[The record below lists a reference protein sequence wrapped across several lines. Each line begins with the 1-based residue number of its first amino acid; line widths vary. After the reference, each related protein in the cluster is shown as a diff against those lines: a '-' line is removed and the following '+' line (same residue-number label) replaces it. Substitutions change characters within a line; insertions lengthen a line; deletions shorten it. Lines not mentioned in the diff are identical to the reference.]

1 MKKFKSIAV
10 YGGGSLGTA
19 LACQVARCY
28 EDVSILVRENNII
41 EEILKNRTNSKYLG
55 SDITLPTN
63 LVPCDNL
70 SALLDKE
77 VIIIA
82 VPSFVFQET
91 LKILKDAGISESV
104 ALLVAT
110 KGFGRD
116 PTELLSDKVKA
127 ILPANHLAF
136 IAGPN
141 LAKEVA
147 QDLLTSVTIASLDV
161 NLAKRLAISLASQQF
176 KLTITDYM
184 VVMQVASAVKNII
197 AIKSGWYDAK
207 GYGQNAKAGLI
218 TQAIQEIRILSEAID
233 GELGD
238 ASILCAPGILGD
250 LVLTCYSK
258 ESRNTRFGYELGKH
272 LDVGNFLNQNLY
284 LVEGLE
290 SARLV
295 LDLIRKYDL
304 VLPIIESVIK
314 ELKII

>member
-1 MKKFKSIAV
+1 MKKFKNIAV
-10 YGGGSLGTA
+10 YGGGSWGTA
-19 LACQVARCY
+19 LACHIARCY
-28 EDVSILVRENNII
+28 EDVPILVRENNII
-41 EEILKNRTNSKYLG
+41 DEILDNRTNSKYLG
-55 SDITLPTN
+55 SDITLPSN
-63 LVPCDNL
+63 IVPGNNL
-70 SALLDKE
+70 SAILDKE

-82 VPSFVFQET
+82 VPSFAFQET
-91 LKILKDAGISESV
+91 LKILKDAGLSESV

-127 ILPANHLAF
+127 ILPANPLAF

-161 NLAKRLAISLASQQF
+161 DLARRLAISLASQQF
-176 KLTITDYM
+176 KVTITDY
-184 VVMQVASAVKNII
+184 VVAMQVASAVKNII

-218 TQAIQEIRILSEAID
+218 TQGLQEIKILSEAID
-233 GELGD
+233 GEIED
-238 ASILCAPGILGD
+238 ASILYAPGILGD

-258 ESRNTRFGYELGKH
+258 ESRNTKFGYELGKN
-272 LDVGNFLNQNLY
+272 LDAENFLNQYSY

-290 SARLV
+290 SAKLV
-295 LDLIRKYDL
+295 LDFIRKYNL
-304 VLPIIESVIK
+304 VLPVIESVIK
-314 ELKII
+314 ELKIV

>member
-1 MKKFKSIAV
+1 MNKFKNIAV
-10 YGGGSLGTA
+10 YGGGSWGAALG
-19 LACQVARCY
+19 CQVARCY
-28 EDVSILVRENNII
+28 DNAPIFLRDNNIV
-41 EEILKNRTNSKYLG
+41 EEIKNSKTNSKYLG
-55 SDITLPTN
+55 SDVTLSSN
-63 LVPCDNL
+63 IVPYSEL
-70 SALLDKE
+70 AAILDQE

-116 PTELLSDKVKA
+116 STELLSDKVKA
-127 ILPANHLAF
+127 ILSTNPLSV

-161 NLAKRLAISLASQQF
+161 NLARRLAISLASRQF
-176 KLTITDYM
+176 KVTITDYV
-184 VVMQVASAVKNII
+184 VVMQVASAVKNIV

-207 GYGQNAKAGLI
+207 GYGQNAKAALI
-218 TQAIQEIRILSEAID
+218 TGAIQEIKISSEAID
-233 GELGD
+233 GE
-238 ASILCAPGILGD
+238 LGD

-272 LDVGNFLNQNLY
+272 LDVNKFLNENLY
-284 LVEGLE
+284 LVEGRE
-290 SARLV
+290 SAKLV

-304 VLPIIESVIK
+304 TLPIISSVIK
-314 ELKII
+314 ELKLV

>member
-1 MKKFKSIAV
+1 V
-10 YGGGSLGTA
+10 LEE
-19 LACQVARCY
+19 VP
-28 EDVSILVRENNII
+28 ILVRENNVID
-41 EEILKNRTNSKYLG
+41 EILNNRTNSKYLG
-55 SDITLPTN
+55 SDITLPNNIIPCSN
-63 LVPCDNL
+63 LPHILNQ
-70 SALLDKE
+70 E

-82 VPSFVFQET
+82 VPSFAFQET

-127 ILPANHLAF
+127 ILPANPLAF

-161 NLAKRLAISLASQQF
+161 NLARRLAISLASPQF
-176 KLTITDYM
+176 KVTITDYV

-218 TQAIQEIRILSEAID
+218 TQGLQEIKILSEAID

-258 ESRNTRFGYELGKH
+258 ESRNTRFGYELGKN
-272 LDVGNFLNQNLY
+272 LDVENFLNQNLY
-284 LVEGLE
+284 LVEGRE
-290 SARLV
+290 SANWYW
-295 LDLIRKYDL
+295 I
-304 VLPIIESVIK
+304 S
-314 ELKII
+314 

>member
-1 MKKFKSIAV
+1 MNKFKNIAV
-10 YGGGSLGTA
+10 YGGGSWGTA

-41 EEILKNRTNSKYLG
+41 EEILNNRTNSKYLG
-55 SDITLPTN
+55 SDIILPSNIT
-63 LVPCDNL
+63 PCSNL
-70 SALLDKE
+70 SDILDKE

-127 ILPANHLAF
+127 ILPANPLAF

-161 NLAKRLAISLASQQF
+161 NLARRLAISLASQQF
-176 KLTITDYM
+176 KVTITDYV

-218 TQAIQEIRILSEAID
+218 TQGLQEIKMLSEAID

-238 ASILCAPGILGD
+238 NSILYAPGVLGD

-258 ESRNTRFGYELGKH
+258 ESRNTRFGYELGKN
-272 LDVGNFLNQNLY
+272 LDVNKFLNENLY
-284 LVEGLE
+284 LVEGRE
-290 SARLV
+290 SAKLV

-304 VLPIIESVIK
+304 TLPIISSVIK
-314 ELKII
+314 ELKLV

>member
-1 MKKFKSIAV
+1 MKKFKNIAV
-10 YGGGSLGTA
+10 YGGGSWGTA

-41 EEILKNRTNSKYLG
+41 EEILNNRTNSKYLG
-55 SDITLPTN
+55 SDIILPSNIT
-63 LVPCDNL
+63 PCSNL
-70 SALLDKE
+70 SDILDKE

-91 LKILKDAGISESV
+91 LKILKDAGISDNV
-104 ALLVAT
+104 VLLVAT

-127 ILPANHLAF
+127 ILPANPLAF

-161 NLAKRLAISLASQQF
+161 DLAKRLAISLASQQF
-176 KLTITDYM
+176 KVTITDYV

-218 TQAIQEIRILSEAID
+218 TGGLQEIKILSEAID

-238 ASILCAPGILGD
+238 NSILYAPGVLGD

-258 ESRNTRFGYELGKH
+258 ESRNSRFGYELGKH
-272 LDVGNFLNQNLY
+272 LDVNKFLNENLY
-284 LVEGLE
+284 LVEGRE
-290 SARLV
+290 SAKLV

-304 VLPIIESVIK
+304 TLPIISSVIK
-314 ELKII
+314 ELKLV

>member
-10 YGGGSLGTA
+10 YGGGSWGTV

-28 EDVSILVRENNII
+28 DDVSILVRENSII
-41 EEILKNRTNSKYLG
+41 QEILNNRTNSKYLG

-127 ILPANHLAF
+127 ILPANPLAF

-161 NLAKRLAISLASQQF
+161 NLARRLAISLASQQF
-176 KLTITDYM
+176 KVTITDYM

-272 LDVGNFLNQNLY
+272 LDVENFLNQNLY
-284 LVEGLE
+284 LVEGIE

-295 LDLIRKYDL
+295 LDLIRKYNL

>member
-1 MKKFKSIAV
+1 MKKFKNIAV
-10 YGGGSLGTA
+10 YGGGSWGTA

-28 EDVSILVRENNII
+28 EEVPILVRENNVID
-41 EEILKNRTNSKYLG
+41 EMLNHRTNSKYLG

-63 LVPCDNL
+63 IVPCNNL
-70 SALLDKE
+70 PYILDQE

-91 LKILKDAGISESV
+91 LKILKDAGISDSV
-104 ALLVAT
+104 VLLVAT

-127 ILPANHLAF
+127 ILPANPLAF

-161 NLAKRLAISLASQQF
+161 NLARRLAISLASQQF
-176 KLTITDYM
+176 KVTITDYV
-184 VVMQVASAVKNII
+184 VVMQVASVVKNII

-218 TQAIQEIRILSEAID
+218 TQGLQEIRILSEAID
-233 GELGD
+233 GEIGD
-238 ASILCAPGILGD
+238 ASILYAPGILGD

-272 LDVGNFLNQNLY
+272 LDVQNFLNQNLY
-284 LVEGLE
+284 LVEGRE
-290 SARLV
+290 SAKLV
-295 LDLIRKYDL
+295 LDLIRKYNL
-304 VLPIIESVIK
+304 VLPVIESVIK
-314 ELKII
+314 ELKIV

>member
-1 MKKFKSIAV
+1 MKKFKNIAV
-10 YGGGSLGTA
+10 YGGGSWGTA

-28 EDVSILVRENNII
+28 EEVPILVRENNII
-41 EEILKNRTNSKYLG
+41 DEMLNNRTNSKYLG
-55 SDITLPTN
+55 SDITLPNNIIPCSN
-63 LVPCDNL
+63 LPYILN
-70 SALLDKE
+70 KE

-82 VPSFVFQET
+82 VPSFAFQET
-91 LKILKDAGISESV
+91 LEILKDAGISESV

-127 ILPANHLAF
+127 ILPANPLAF

-161 NLAKRLAISLASQQF
+161 DLARRLAISLASPQF
-176 KLTITDYM
+176 KVTITDYV

-218 TQAIQEIRILSEAID
+218 TQGLQEIKILSEAID
-233 GELGD
+233 GELED

-258 ESRNTRFGYELGKH
+258 ESRNTRFGYELGKN
-272 LDVGNFLNQNLY
+272 LDVENFLNQNLY
-284 LVEGLE
+284 LAEGRE
-290 SARLV
+290 SAKLV
-295 LDLIRKYDL
+295 LDLIRKYKL
-304 VLPIIESVIK
+304 VLPVIESVIA
-314 ELKII
+314 ELKIV

>member
-1 MKKFKSIAV
+1 MKKFKNIAV
-10 YGGGSLGTA
+10 YGGGSWGTA

-28 EDVSILVRENNII
+28 EDVPVLVRENNII
-41 EEILKNRTNSKYLG
+41 EEILNNRTNSKYLG
-55 SDITLPTN
+55 SDIMLPSNIT
-63 LVPCDNL
+63 PCSNL
-70 SALLDKE
+70 SDILDKE

-91 LKILKDAGISESV
+91 LEILKDAGISESV

-127 ILPANHLAF
+127 ILPANPLAF

-161 NLAKRLAISLASQQF
+161 NLARRLAISLASQQF
-176 KLTITDYM
+176 KVTITDYV

-218 TQAIQEIRILSEAID
+218 TQGLQEIKMLSEAID
-233 GELGD
+233 GEFGD

-258 ESRNTRFGYELGKH
+258 ESRNTRFGYELGKN
-272 LDVGNFLNQNLY
+272 LDVKNFLNQNLY

-304 VLPIIESVIK
+304 VLPVIESVIK
-314 ELKII
+314 ELKIA